1 MGPSRKTVIQNRD
14 IIKELKVGMLIAI
27 AESDIARVGKVLAI
41 PSNISLDSN
50 ITIQWMVQERAPHK
64 PKGQRIF
71 KFGAKDVFG
80 ETELK
85 NVLLFDFELTNNGC
99 LKKKSRDYLKSI
111 LEI

>member
-1 MGPSRKTVIQNRD
+1 MGPSRKTVVQNRD

-27 AESDIARVGKVLAI
+27 ADSDIARVGKVLAI

-64 PKGQRIF
+64 PKWQRIF

-85 NVLLFDFELTNNGC
+85 NVLFELPNKGC